1 MQRESSAESDLH
13 LCPVPLDRSMIVEI
27 IKGLK
32 YFYAMVIVV
41 FVAFSVA
48 QINLFRARPSVSAAH
63 SWVCTHVLRVTCPKL
78 LQKLCCVNQGLNLLR
93 SLMGLACSIDIMAQ
107 KRSLLTLHI

>member
-1 MQRESSAESDLH
+1 
-13 LCPVPLDRSMIVEI
+13 MIVEI

-48 QINLFRARPSVSAAH
+48 QINLFRARPSVSGAH
-63 SWVCTHVLRVTCPKL
+63 AIAPLGGFPKSTPQGVSPLPLPLSGARSWVGTHVLT
-78 LQKLCCVNQGLNLLR
+78 
-93 SLMGLACSIDIMAQ
+93 STYSMAM
-107 KRSLLTLHI
+107 

>member
-1 MQRESSAESDLH
+1 
-13 LCPVPLDRSMIVEI
+13 MIVEI

-48 QINLFRARPSVSAAH
+48 QINLFRARPSVSGAH
-63 SWVCTHVLRVTCPKL
+63 AIAPLGGVP
-78 LQKLCCVNQGLNLLR
+78 
-93 SLMGLACSIDIMAQ
+93 
-107 KRSLLTLHI
+107 

>member
-1 MQRESSAESDLH
+1 
-13 LCPVPLDRSMIVEI
+13 MIVEI

-48 QINLFRARPSVSAAH
+48 QINLFRARPSVSGAH
-63 SWVCTHVLRVTCPKL
+63 SWVYTCVHEYTCCLVRAVEKHSSHGLSKL
-78 LQKLCCVNQGLNLLR
+78 GMLDCGNEGVEIVGR
-93 SLMGLACSIDIMAQ
+93 A
-107 KRSLLTLHI
+107 